1 MEIGTIRKV
10 NINDEMQHSYLDYA
24 MSVIVS
30 RALPDAR
37 DGLKPVQRRILYA
50 MHDMGLRQDSDY
62 KKSARI
68 VGEVLGKYHPHGDM
82 AVYEAMARLGQDF
95 SMRYQLVDGQGN
107 FGSVD
112 GDPPAA
118 MRYTEARLKAFSLEL
133 INQIDRDTV
142 DFTPN
147 FDDSLKEPVVLPAG
161 APNLLVNG
169 ATGIAVGM
177 ATNIP
182 PHNLGEV
189 VDALSYMLEKWEK
202 LDDIN
207 VQDLM
212 HFIKGPDFP
221 TGGIILQ
228 ENQENDLLTVYA
240 TGRGRVIVRGQVHI
254 EEMGRGRSRLIIS
267 ELPYLTNKSSLIEKI
282 AELVRNDG
290 LEGIAD
296 LRDESDRHG
305 MRIVI
310 ELGKGADEEKV
321 LRELYKRTQL
331 QSNFGI
337 NLLALINGEPHLMT
351 LKQALKVFLDH
362 RLVVVE
368 RRSRHDLA
376 RARQRAHILD
386 GLRVALK
393 NLDEIIAL
401 IRKAED
407 TEDARQKL
415 MKRYKLSDVQA
426 TAILDMP
433 LKRLAALERKK
444 IELEYQDL
452 MTLIK
457 DLESL
462 LASPHRLRQLV
473 EKELLAVKEAYSDR
487 RRTRIVS
494 LREGE
499 KAAMLLTRTDLVPAE
514 TVWIGITA
522 DGVIGRTIGENL
534 PRFRGSDAPKWLVK
548 ATTNQT
554 LYLAAKSGRASA
566 VAIHSLPQVEHFA
579 DGQHAAKVSSF
590 QGGNQLAAIFI
601 SEKSEQETA
610 ATFIIT
616 ITKMGMVKKS
626 AMTDLPGPSGE
637 MFTLVKINEGDELGW
652 TVKTDGKRD
661 LLLATR
667 QGMGIRFTEDDVRP
681 MGLVAAG
688 VNGLKLTAGDELA
701 GAGIISAK
709 DDVLLLAADGMGWR
723 MSAAEFP
730 RQGRYGQGVAAC
742 KLAIGAQVAG
752 MIIGARNLSA
762 ILHLEKSPGRQ
773 IRLDVIQAAKRSRA
787 GHRVLELKAGDRIS
801 GVTVME
807 GAIEGVKVKPE
818 PTRVEQP
825 KLFGMPESEE
835 KAEKPAVRK
844 STARAKESSL
854 AVRKP
859 AVTKKTDAPK
869 KTVAAGKKPAA
880 EKPASARKIKTA
892 GKTASAAKTGSVEKP
907 PTPRKSV
914 PVGKTILVKKD
925 PLTGELII
933 VKEAAAEIAAG
944 AGKKS
949 TPVSKP
955 KTGTVKTATKPAGK
969 KTGRSAKKPG
979 SR

>member
-50 MHDMGLRQDSDY
+50 MHDMGLRHDSDF

-82 AVYEAMARLGQDF
+82 AVYEAMARMGQDF

-133 INQIDRDTV
+133 INQIDRETV
-142 DFTPN
+142 DFSPN
-147 FDDSLKEPVVLPAG
+147 FDDSLKEPVVLPAA

-189 VDALSYMLEKWEK
+189 IDALAYMLEKWEK
-202 LDDIN
+202 LDDVN

-221 TGGIILQ
+221 TGGILLQ

-267 ELPYLTNKSSLIEKI
+267 ELPYMTNKSSLIEKI

-376 RARQRAHILD
+376 RARQRAHILE

-415 MKRYKLSDVQA
+415 MKRYKLSEVQA

-444 IELEYQDL
+444 IELEYQEL

-462 LASPHRLRQLV
+462 LASPRRLRQLV
-473 EKELLAVKEAYSDR
+473 EKELLAVKEAYADR

-522 DGVIGRTIGENL
+522 DGIIGRTVGESL
-534 PRFRGSDAPKWLVK
+534 PRFRGSDAPKWLIK
-548 ATTNQT
+548 TTTNQT
-554 LYLAAKSGRASA
+554 LYLATKSGRASA

-590 QGGNQLAAIFI
+590 QDGNQLAAIFT

-610 ATFIIT
+610 ATFITT
-616 ITKMGMVKKS
+616 ISKLGMIKKS
-626 AMTDLPGPSGE
+626 CMSDLPGPSGE
-637 MFTLVKINEGDELGW
+637 MFTLVKINDGDELGW
-652 TVKTDGKRD
+652 ALKTDGGRD
-661 LLLATR
+661 LLLTTR
-667 QGMGIRFTEDDVRP
+667 QGMGIRFTEEDVRP

-688 VNGLKLTAGDELA
+688 VNGIKLAAGDGLA
-701 GAGIISAK
+701 GAGIITEK
-709 DDVLLLAADGMGWR
+709 DEILLLAEDGMGWR
-723 MSAAEFP
+723 MAAAEFP

-742 KLAIGAQVAG
+742 KLAKDARVSG

-762 ILHLEKSPGRQ
+762 VLHLEKSPARQ
-773 IRLDVIQAAKRSRA
+773 IRLDVIPAARRSRA
-787 GHRVLELKAGDRIS
+787 GHRVLELKGGDRVY
-801 GVTVME
+801 GVTVLE
-807 GAIEGVKVKPE
+807 GVVEGVKVKPE
-818 PTRVEQP
+818 PARVEQP
-825 KLFGMPESEE
+825 NLFGISDTE
-835 KAEKPAVRK
+835 KTARK
-844 STARAKESSL
+844 STTRKPQAARASSS
-854 AVRKP
+854 
-859 AVTKKTDAPK
+859 TEKKTAALK
-869 KTVAAGKKPAA
+869 KPRASARPAAAGKLPAA
-880 EKPASARKIKTA
+880 EKPAAEK
-892 GKTASAAKTGSVEKP
+892 KTGSAGKP
-907 PTPRKSV
+907 AAARKTDSV
-914 PVGKTILVKKD
+914 KPAPASRKTAMSGKTVLVKKD

-933 VKEAAAEIAAG
+933 VKEAAAEEIVG

-949 TPVSKP
+949 APVSKP
-955 KTGTVKTATKPAGK
+955 KAGPVKPAAKPAGGK
-969 KTGRSAKKPG
+969 PVKPAKKPG